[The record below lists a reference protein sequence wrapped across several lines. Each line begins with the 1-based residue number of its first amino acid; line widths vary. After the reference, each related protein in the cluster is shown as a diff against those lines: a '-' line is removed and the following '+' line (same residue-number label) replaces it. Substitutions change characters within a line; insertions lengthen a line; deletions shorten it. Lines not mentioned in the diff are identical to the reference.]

1 MFRFRWTAAVLA
13 AALAATFAVAQDIA
27 LSDAEKR
34 LFTADHL
41 GALPT
46 KATLRYEFAKSG
58 TLEKSFRDDVVISVG
73 KSESK
78 ADGRHVAVKF
88 LTGENKVELPE
99 LDDAKGNPVI
109 MYFLEHDV
117 REMQRIT
124 RGQSNYYR
132 RRIRI
137 ALSDHA
143 TVRPVNFDYAGRSV
157 PGTVIEVDPYQDDP
171 VRKRFEKYANKR
183 YSFTLSGEVPGGV
196 YQMRTVMANAG
207 AEPASGESPVMIEE
221 VLTLKGMDK

>member
-1 MFRFRWTAAVLA
+1 MHRFRWTAAILA
-13 AALAATFAVAQDIA
+13 AGLTATLAVAQDIA

-34 LFTADHL
+34 LFTTDHL
-41 GALPT
+41 GTLPST
-46 KATLRYEFAKSG
+46 VSLRYEFAKSG
-58 TLEKSFRDDVVISVG
+58 TLEKAFRDEVVLSVG

-78 ADGRHVAVKF
+78 AAGRHVAVKF
-88 LTGENKVELPE
+88 LTGDNKVELPD
-99 LDDAKGNPVI
+99 LDDAKGNPII

-132 RRIRI
+132 RRIRV

-143 TVRPVNFDYAGRSV
+143 TVRPVNFEYAGKSLQ
-157 PGTVIEVDPYQDDP
+157 GTIIEVDPYRDDP
-171 VRKRFEKYANKR
+171 VKQRFEKYANKR
-183 YSFTLSGEVPGGV
+183 YTFTLSNDIPGGV

-207 AEPASGESPVMIEE
+207 AEPTSGESPVMIEE
-221 VLTLKGMDK
+221 VLTFKGEAK